1 MFTEDRPSSVASCQG
16 VSPAYSLD
24 GLGLE
29 GLLHGRSGPMS
40 EAARRKW
47 PSQVNQLGPAPG
59 STGYI
64 YPGSIRNSAVSF
76 NVRSTPYI
84 PPSVHVRNGIEEYE
98 GNSMR
103 IQQVWPL
110 TQFFFCFLFCKKS
123 LVCLEG
129 KSMTPSRRNTILFR
143 SSQQLPRLRLG
154 PLKGFLS

>member
-1 MFTEDRPSSVASCQG
+1 MDRPSSVASCQG

-24 GLGLE
+24 GLDRE
-29 GLLHGRSGPMS
+29 GLLHGRSGPIS

-64 YPGSIRNSAVSF
+64 YPRSIRNSAVSF

-84 PPSVHVRNGIEEYE
+84 PSVHVRNGIEEYE

-110 TQFFFCFLFCKKS
+110 TQYFFCVLFVKNWGLKKPLIGETLFSSVPPSNS
-123 LVCLEG
+123 LV
-129 KSMTPSRRNTILFR
+129 SVSDP
-143 SSQQLPRLRLG
+143 
-154 PLKGFLS
+154 